1 MTDEKSENLDDDI
14 PNLSEHALSA
24 LNEFLSEQEQHQ
36 IKFEQL
42 RQKSLSSI
50 QNYLGTNSQNKG
62 NEEQNEENEVNM
74 ELFKEDW
81 QLSQF
86 WYDEETSN
94 TLAQE
99 ALANTSPDSRIACI
113 STPTAFVKLKS
124 VNPLPKQTICLF
136 EYDTRFNIYGNDFY
150 EYDYKDPTKFQ
161 NSLKLKNSFDFILV
175 DPPFLSEDC
184 CTKTM
189 ITVRWLGKKE
199 NCKILI
205 CTGAVM
211 RDLIYRLVKAKM
223 TTYFPRHKSG
233 LANEFRCYSNYESQ
247 KIKWVKDEL

>member
-1 MTDEKSENLDDDI
+1 
-14 PNLSEHALSA
+14 
-24 LNEFLSEQEQHQ
+24 
-36 IKFEQL
+36 
-42 RQKSLSSI
+42 
-50 QNYLGTNSQNKG
+50 
-62 NEEQNEENEVNM
+62 M
-74 ELFKEDW
+74 E
-81 QLSQF
+81 
-86 WYDEETSN
+86 
-94 TLAQE
+94 
-99 ALANTSPDSRIACI
+99 
-113 STPTAFVKLKS
+113 
-124 VNPLPKQTICLF
+124 
-136 EYDTRFNIYGNDFY
+136 
-150 EYDYKDPTKFQ
+150 
-161 NSLKLKNSFDFILV
+161 LKNSFDFILV

-205 CTGAVM
+205 CTGKLSIYLSFIIIYSQKKKRNNNNYFFLGAVL

>member
-1 MTDEKSENLDDDI
+1 MADENSENLDDDI

-50 QNYLGTNSQNKG
+50 QNYLEPNSQNEQ
-62 NEEQNEENEVNM
+62 NEEQNNVDEINIEF
-74 ELFKEDW
+74 FKEDW

-99 ALANTSPDSRIACI
+99 ILANTSPDSRIACI
-113 STPTAFVKLKS
+113 SAPTAFVKLKS
-124 VNPLPKQTICLF
+124 IKPLPKQTICLF
-136 EYDTRFNIYGNDFY
+136 EFDTRFAVYGTNFY
-150 EYDYKDPTKFQ
+150 EYDYNKPTEFR
-161 NSLKLKNSFDFILV
+161 NSSELKNSFDFILV

-189 ITVRWLGKKE
+189 ITVRWIGKKE

-211 RDLIYRLVKAKM
+211 RDLVYRLVKAKM
-223 TTYFPRHKSG
+223 TTFFPHHKGG
-233 LANEFRCYSNYESQ
+233 LANEFRCYSSYESQ
-247 KIKWVKDEL
+247 TIKWAKDE